1 MLIKPTKTEAEKPI
15 KNGFKPSV
23 NIFLRFVYHLK
34 IRELVMK
41 HNVMPKN
48 R

>member
-23 NIFLRFVYHLK
+23 NIFLRFVCNPRAAIENK
-34 IRELVMK
+34 MQ
-41 HNVMPKN
+41 
-48 R
+48 